1 MAEDCEIS
9 ECQELL
15 MEIKNTNK
23 KFFIEILPQIGS
35 CFPQIQEKAESLL
48 KFDEYLDSL
57 PHALR
62 KDEYVNGFNKALENK
77 NYSQAK
83 DAFSMLIH
91 RNLPQSI
98 ELF

>member
-1 MAEDCEIS
+1 MPRTT
-9 ECQELL
+9 
-15 MEIKNTNK
+15 NGNK
-23 KFFIEILPQIGS
+23 KHQQEVFHWNLTLIGS

-57 PHALR
+57 PHALK
-62 KDEYVNGFNKALENK
+62 KDESVNGFNKALENK